1 MVLYSVYTTSVL
13 SPITIVATPNVAVT
27 LNYTP
32 PLYTGIELTF
42 TCTVT
47 LDPNVDND
55 ETVVT
60 EWRGP
65 RDISGDRYSLT
76 NASGSGS
83 TYIGS
88 LTISPLADLDGGT
101 YICTATVTGGSNV
114 QLATGVDYVT
124 INVISK

>member
-1 MVLYSVYTTSVL
+1 MVLYSVYTTHVPYTLVS
-13 SPITIVATPNVAVT
+13 IPNVAVT

-32 PLYTGIELTF
+32 PHYAGIGLTF

-47 LDPNVDND
+47 LDPNVDNG
-55 ETVVT
+55 ERVMT

-83 TYIGS
+83 TYTGS
-88 LTISPLADLDGGT
+88 LTISRLTDLDDGT

-114 QLATGVDYVT
+114 QQATAIDYVT
-124 INVISK
+124 INVIGK